1 MSKLPVSKLPVSSTS
16 LAPLISNK
24 AALTKWLIIGAIAL
38 VALMVVNS
46 AFRSIDTGKVGVVT
60 QFGRVT
66 GRELGEGLS
75 MIAPL
80 GINRVTVYDV
90 KVQKEVAA
98 TQAATKDLQDVT
110 AEVVLNYHLNRGSV
124 SKIHQT
130 VGAQYNDKVV
140 APALSETFKSS
151 SSKYNASE
159 LITERA
165 ALKKD
170 VYEQLRER
178 LGKYGIVVDD
188 VSITNFKF
196 SESFAKAIE
205 DKQVAQ
211 QNAERA
217 KFNLEAAQT
226 DAQAQTAQAETLSDN
241 YLKKLAIEKWDG
253 KMPSTVAGDGTVF
266 SIPTR

>member
-1 MSKLPVSKLPVSSTS
+1 MQ
-16 LAPLISNK
+16 NK
-24 AALTKWLIIGAIAL
+24 TWSFFSGSQGKKRIFVIAIIVIIAIGL
-38 VALMVVNS
+38 FSGVRQVG
-46 AFRSIDTGKVGVVT
+46 TGQIGVVT
-60 QFGRVT
+60 QYGKVV
-66 GRELGEGLS
+66 GRELTEGLS
-75 MIAPL
+75 LVAPYGL
-80 GINRVTVYDV
+80 NDVSVYDI
-90 KVQKEVAA
+90 KVQKEVAD
-98 TQAATKDLQDVT
+98 TQASTKDLQDVT
-110 AEVVLNYHLNRGSV
+110 AEVVLNYRLNRGEV

-130 VGAQYNDKVV
+130 VGEYYKDKVIT
-140 APALSETFKSS
+140 PALSETFKGASA
-151 SSKYNASE
+151 KYNASE

-165 ALKKD
+165 TLKKD
-170 VYEQLRER
+170 VYDQLRER

-196 SESFAKAIE
+196 SDSFASAIE

-226 DAQAQTAQAETLSDN
+226 DAQAQAAQAQTLSDN
-241 YLKKLAIEKWDG
+241 YLRKLAIDKWDG

>member
-1 MSKLPVSKLPVSSTS
+1 MATQRIVLPPTTYK
-16 LAPLISNK
+16 
-24 AALTKWLIIGAIAL
+24 KWVVIGVIAL
-38 VALMVVNS
+38 IALIGVTS
-46 AFRSIDTGKVGVVT
+46 AFRAIDTGKIGVVT
-60 QFGRVT
+60 QYGRVT
-66 GRELGEGLS
+66 GRELGEGLAVVLPFGLNDVS
-75 MIAPL
+75 
-80 GINRVTVYDV
+80 VYDV
-90 KVQKEVAA
+90 KVQKEIAD

-110 AEVVLNYHLNRGSV
+110 AEVVLNYHLNRGEV

-130 VGAQYNDKVV
+130 VGEFYKDKVIT
-140 APALSETFKSS
+140 PALSETFKGASA
-151 SSKYNASE
+151 KYNASE

-165 ALKKD
+165 VLKKD
-170 VYEQLRER
+170 VYDQLRDR
-178 LGKYGIVVDD
+178 LGKYGIIVDD

-196 SESFAKAIE
+196 SDSFARAIE

-226 DAQAQTAQAETLSDN
+226 DAQAQAAQAQTLSDN
-241 YLKKLAIEKWDG
+241 YLRKLAIDKWDG

>member
-1 MSKLPVSKLPVSSTS
+1 MDSVSTRKWSIRV
-16 LAPLISNK
+16 AVVVFVLIG
-24 AALTKWLIIGAIAL
+24 IF
-38 VALMVVNS
+38 S
-46 AFRSIDTGKVGVVT
+46 AFRAVDTGKIGVVT
-60 QFGRVT
+60 QYGRVT
-66 GRELGEGLS
+66 GRELNEGLS
-75 MIAPL
+75 LVLPYGL
-80 GINRVTVYDV
+80 NSVTVYDV
-90 KVQKEVAA
+90 KVQKEIAD

-110 AEVVLNYHLNRGSV
+110 AEVVLNYHLNRGEV

-130 VGAQYNDKVV
+130 VGEFYKDKVV
-140 APALSETFKSS
+140 SPALSETFKGASA
-151 SSKYNASE
+151 KYNASE

-170 VYEQLRER
+170 VYEQLRDR
-178 LGKYGIVVDD
+178 LGKYGVIVDD

-196 SESFAKAIE
+196 SESFANAIE

-226 DAQAQTAQAETLSDN
+226 DAQAQAAQAQTLSDN
-241 YLKKLAIEKWDG
+241 YLRKLAIDKWDG

>member
-1 MSKLPVSKLPVSSTS
+1 MAGRVVIDPSNSTY
-16 LAPLISNK
+16 K
-24 AALTKWLIIGAIAL
+24 KWLVPVGIVAVAVIGAL
-38 VALMVVNS
+38 S
-46 AFRSIDTGKVGVVT
+46 AIRTIDTGKIGVVT
-60 QFGRVT
+60 QYGHVT
-66 GRELGEGLS
+66 GRELSEGLS
-75 MIAPL
+75 LIAPF
-80 GINRVTVYDV
+80 GINDVSVYDV
-90 KVQKEVAA
+90 KVQKEVAD

-110 AEVVLNYHLNRGSV
+110 AEVVLNYHLNRGEV

-130 VGAQYNDKVV
+130 VGELYKDKVV
-140 APALSETFKSS
+140 SPALSETFKGASA
-151 SSKYNASE
+151 KYNASE

-165 ALKKD
+165 VLKKD
-170 VYEQLRER
+170 VYDQLRER

-196 SESFAKAIE
+196 SDSFAKAIE

-226 DAQAQTAQAETLSDN
+226 DAQAQAAQAQTLSDN
-241 YLKKLAIEKWDG
+241 YLRKLAIDKWDG

>member
-1 MSKLPVSKLPVSSTS
+1 MAAVVSSTGVGS
-16 LAPLISNK
+16 YRKWAIWVVAGLFVLIGIF
-24 AALTKWLIIGAIAL
+24 TTVRTIG
-38 VALMVVNS
+38 
-46 AFRSIDTGKVGVVT
+46 TGKIGVVT
-60 QFGRVT
+60 QYGRVT
-66 GRELGEGLS
+66 GRELTEGLS
-75 MIAPL
+75 VVAPFGL
-80 GINRVTVYDV
+80 NSVSVYDV
-90 KVQKEVAA
+90 KVQKEVAD

-110 AEVVLNYHLNRGSV
+110 AEVVLNYHLNRGEV

-130 VGAQYNDKVV
+130 VGELYKDKVIT
-140 APALSETFKSS
+140 PALSETFKGASA
-151 SSKYNASE
+151 KYNASE

-165 ALKKD
+165 VLKKD
-170 VYEQLRER
+170 VNDQLKDR

-196 SESFAKAIE
+196 SDSFAKAIE

-226 DAQAQTAQAETLSDN
+226 DAQAQAAQAQTLSDN
-241 YLKKLAIEKWDG
+241 YLRKLAIDKWDG
-253 KMPSTVAGDGTVF
+253 KMPQTVAGDGTVF

>member
-1 MSKLPVSKLPVSSTS
+1 MQNNPMNFFTGTRGKRRIIIVVVV
-16 LAPLISNK
+16 
-24 AALTKWLIIGAIAL
+24 IIGLIGFFTG
-38 VALMVVNS
+38 VRQVG
-46 AFRSIDTGKVGVVT
+46 TGKIGVVT
-60 QFGRVT
+60 QYGKVV
-66 GRELGEGLS
+66 GRELTEGLGFVVPYGVNDVS
-75 MIAPL
+75 
-80 GINRVTVYDV
+80 VYDI
-90 KVQKEVAA
+90 KVQKEVAD

-110 AEVVLNYHLNRGSV
+110 AEVVLNYHLNRGEV

-130 VGAQYNDKVV
+130 VGEMYKDRVIT
-140 APALSETFKSS
+140 PALSETFKGASA
-151 SSKYNASE
+151 KYNASE

-165 ALKKD
+165 TLKKD
-170 VYEQLRER
+170 VYDQLHER
-178 LGKYGIVVDD
+178 LGKYGVIVDD

-196 SESFAKAIE
+196 SDSFAKAIE

-226 DAQAQTAQAETLSDN
+226 DAQSQAAQAQTLSDN
-241 YLKKLAIEKWDG
+241 YLRKLAIDKWDG

>member
-1 MSKLPVSKLPVSSTS
+1 MATVTVPVKHRRWVW
-16 LAPLISNK
+16 I
-24 AALTKWLIIGAIAL
+24 L
-38 VALMVVNS
+38 VAAVVLWGIFS
-46 AFRSIDTGKVGVVT
+46 AFRTIDTGKVGVVT
-60 QFGRVT
+60 QFGQVT

-75 MIAPL
+75 MVLPFGL
-80 GINRVTVYDV
+80 NNVTVYDI

-110 AEVVLNYHLNRGSV
+110 AEVVLNYHLNRGQV

-130 VGAQYNDKVV
+130 IGALYNDKVV
-140 APALSETFKSS
+140 APALSETFKGASA
-151 SSKYNASE
+151 KYNASE

-170 VYEQLRER
+170 VYDQLKAR
-178 LGKYGIVVDD
+178 LDKYGFVIDD

-196 SESFAKAIE
+196 SDSFARAIE
-205 DKQVAQ
+205 EKQVAQ

-226 DAQAQTAQAETLSDN
+226 DAQAQAAQSATLSDN

-253 KMPSTVAGDGTVF
+253 KMPTAMGGEGSLF
-266 SIPTR
+266 NIPLR